1 MSEDQPAALP
11 ASLLGEESPAEDVG
25 AKLRRAEYEL
35 DFMRKLHIQALV
47 AADRSQGM
55 TEPLIKLI
63 ASHLKLLD
71 SQLKIWSSLGK
82 TDETPLSVRPP
93 LAEIWKVLSTFP
105 ELAPILERR
114 EVLDAILKKLEKTE

>member
-1 MSEDQPAALP
+1 MPEDSQPALP
-11 ASLLGEESPAEDVG
+11 AGLLAEESPAEDVA
-25 AKLRRAEYEL
+25 AKLKRAEYEL
-35 DFMRKLHIQALV
+35 EFMRKLHIQALV

-55 TEPLIKLI
+55 TEPLFKLI

-82 TDETPLSVRPP
+82 TDAAPLSVRPP

-114 EVLDAILKKLEKTE
+114 EVLDAILTKLEKTE